1 MLNFPNVLHHQQIYA
16 IIKNNLTNN
25 KQQETQKMKKFLS
38 MALVVVMTLALF
50 ATVPITAEA
59 KTFKKTGGFYTFLS
73 KKNDSNNKF
82 YSYAKKSTFKG
93 NKFTTYSSMHYT
105 KPGNAYSTKIYKPAK
120 RTFVISSK
128 CKFYK
133 ANSKGQKK
141 ITKKALKKLALP
153 LDKTAP
159 STRTMIWEIKG
170 GKVVKL
176 VVSQY

>member
-1 MLNFPNVLHHQQIYA
+1 M
-16 IIKNNLTNN
+16 KNNLTNN
-25 KQQETQKMKKFLS
+25 KQQEAQKMKKFLS

-50 ATVPITAEA
+50 AKVPTTAEA

-82 YSYAKKSTFKG
+82 YSYAKKL
-93 NKFTTYSSMHYT
+93 TTYGSMHYT
-105 KPGNAYSTKIYKPAK
+105 KPGNEYSTKIYKPAK
-120 RTFVISSK
+120 RIFVISSK

>member
-1 MLNFPNVLHHQQIYA
+1 
-16 IIKNNLTNN
+16 
-25 KQQETQKMKKFLS
+25 MKKFLS

-82 YSYAKKSTFKG
+82 YSYAKKLTFKG

-105 KPGNAYSTKIYKPAK
+105 KPGK

>member
-1 MLNFPNVLHHQQIYA
+1 
-16 IIKNNLTNN
+16 
-25 KQQETQKMKKFLS
+25 MKKFLS

-50 ATVPITAEA
+50 ATVPTTAEA

-82 YSYAKKSTFKG
+82 YSYAKKLTFKG
-93 NKFTTYSSMHYT
+93 NKFTTYGSMHYT
-105 KPGNAYSTKIYKPAK
+105 KPGNEYSTKIYKPAK